1 MAAIQFGGDGGQTY
15 TAAVAVAKLEKAI
28 EDIENDRQVSMVQQP
43 LAWGTIAGAVMAF
56 LAALFGLLAS
66 NIAGL
71 RARRSRDQLIRSFAR
86 LRLVLPFLLA
96 TVVLGLS
103 VATLSATLFES
114 LSLWFWDDV
123 SAGSMKLAGAGIVL
137 AGLALYNAFT
147 VILSLRQVFALFT
160 PETLDVFGRSVGE
173 AEAHGLWRFVR
184 ELGARQVSLLPDT
197 IIVGL
202 TDGFYVTEGPLR
214 LMPEDRLLEGRTLH
228 LPAPYLELLDTAE
241 IAAIVGHELAH
252 FSGDDTR
259 YSRQFAPIYASLW
272 RALGALT
279 ASGPGSLGIQPAVR
293 LGFHSL
299 GRFDTAVAHWSRLRE
314 FEADR
319 KGSLVSG
326 PKSAVSALIRSGIV
340 QPTVA
345 SALAQAFADPVA
357 NAPDLVAAIA
367 QQAARDGLA
376 DTTAHLNDR
385 QYHPTDSHPPT
396 IQRIEALGIALDQ
409 SILDHA
415 TRRPD
420 LEAPSFG
427 SKAFANWDGFCRALS
442 SDFTSEAQGAHAQY
456 RLTLEKAAEAVD
468 VEEVVLFNNAKPM
481 VWTLGISAI
490 LFAIVGVA
498 GLVFSQALGFGHDP
512 WAQTL
517 ISVVCSTVA
526 VAFLSYAWVLHR
538 DSRAPLMVLTPD
550 HLVSYR
556 LREPIEWASIENYAV
571 YADHR
576 FALCLTLDEAS
587 PLPTKLGFALY
598 TKVHRRRRLVTL
610 GALGIRGVKPQEF
623 SDLIGRYVQAAHAR
637 RQLAST
643 KTG

>member
-1 MAAIQFGGDGGQTY
+1 MELRLPHAAI
-15 TAAVAVAKLEKAI
+15 A
-28 EDIENDRQVSMVQQP
+28 NDRSVEEIAQTIDQSPENSSQHEAAICHSSGCEFADAAPPGSQQRP
-43 LAWGTIAGAVMAF
+43 
-56 LAALFGLLAS
+56 LLAPV
-66 NIAGL
+66 
-71 RARRSRDQLIRSFAR
+71 RR
-86 LRLVLPFLLA
+86 P
-96 TVVLGLS
+96 
-103 VATLSATLFES
+103 
-114 LSLWFWDDV
+114 
-123 SAGSMKLAGAGIVL
+123 
-137 AGLALYNAFT
+137 
-147 VILSLRQVFALFT
+147 
-160 PETLDVFGRSVGE
+160 P
-173 AEAHGLWRFVR
+173 
-184 ELGARQVSLLPDT
+184 
-197 IIVGL
+197 
-202 TDGFYVTEGPLR
+202 
-214 LMPEDRLLEGRTLH
+214 
-228 LPAPYLELLDTAE
+228 
-241 IAAIVGHELAH
+241 
-252 FSGDDTR
+252 
-259 YSRQFAPIYASLW
+259 
-272 RALGALT
+272 
-279 ASGPGSLGIQPAVR
+279 SLG
-293 LGFHSL
+293 
-299 GRFDTAVAHWSRLRE
+299 
-314 FEADR
+314 
-319 KGSLVSG
+319 
-326 PKSAVSALIRSGIV
+326 
-340 QPTVA
+340 
-345 SALAQAFADPVA
+345 
-357 NAPDLVAAIA
+357 APDLVAAIA

-420 LEAPSFG
+420 LGAPSFG

-442 SDFTSEAQGAHAQY
+442 SDFTSEAQGAHARY

-498 GLVFSQALGFGHDP
+498 GLVFSQALGFGHAP

-538 DSRAPLMVLTPD
+538 DGRAPLMVLTPD

-556 LREPIEWASIENYAV
+556 LREPIEWASIENYVV

-587 PLPTKLGFALY
+587 PLPTKLGFSLY

-643 KTG
+643 KTGGLLGYKSIHHLSLSNWLLEIQTGRIAYARRDLVDRIPLRVE